1 MLRDMAFSR
10 LQKKIGYKSGK
21 KLMDTAKTSSKR
33 VVRKT
38 VETKGDLIGNK
49 ITDKITSVQ
58 QVK

>member
-10 LQKKIGYKSGK
+10 LQKKIGYKCGK

-33 VVRKT
+33 VVQKT